1 MESFQ
6 IKDVIAYV
14 YGELGAARL
23 DEIVFRCL
31 KASGENFGVSQLR
44 NFEELKKI
52 FGDING
58 CEFDG
63 PNSIIKEGWQEIC
76 YYEGYHFVCKDE
88 YAEKFRKFF
97 DGWNSSRIVINGI
110 YDIAK
115 SNIIK

>member
-1 MESFQ
+1 M
-6 IKDVIAYV
+6 II
-14 YGELGAARL
+14 
-23 DEIVFRCL
+23 
-31 KASGENFGVSQLR
+31 LR
-44 NFEELKKI
+44 NILFSKKPEKDTPKKTRIGIGWLQENMGKNEAEEI

-88 YAEKFRKFF
+88 YAEKFREFF

-115 SNIIK
+115 SNIVK